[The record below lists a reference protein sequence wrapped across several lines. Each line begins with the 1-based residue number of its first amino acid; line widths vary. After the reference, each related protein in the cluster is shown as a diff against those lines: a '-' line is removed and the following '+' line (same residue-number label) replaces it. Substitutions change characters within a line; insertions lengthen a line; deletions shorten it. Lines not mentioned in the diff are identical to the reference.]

1 MNLFSHITMGR
12 YLYTYFT
19 ENLGVELDKGSFV
32 RWNVLPDI
40 APSLLKLSHFKKDI
54 YDLVIQARPGRRL
67 RPAHPTPRRWG

>member
-40 APSLLKLSHFKKDI
+40 VRRACSSSRILKRTFTTL
-54 YDLVIQARPGRRL
+54 
-67 RPAHPTPRRWG
+67 